1 MLGLL
6 WEDEV
11 EIIPIPVNVL
21 RGDAVVK
28 GMVLRS
34 SLFRI
39 KLGKQKNRSL
49 HEKIMQEVKSNH
61 NFPHF
66 SAMNSID
73 RIIRI

>member
-11 EIIPIPVNVL
+11 EIILMPVNVL

-39 KLGKQKNRSL
+39 KLGKQKNRSHRMKKL
-49 HEKIMQEVKSNH
+49 CRK
-61 NFPHF
+61 
-66 SAMNSID
+66 
-73 RIIRI
+73 

>member
-6 WEDEV
+6 WEDHTDACECLTWRRSGKGHGVEV
-11 EIIPIPVNVL
+11 VIIPY
-21 RGDAVVK
+21 K
-28 GMVLRS
+28 TWQTE
-34 SLFRI
+34 
-39 KLGKQKNRSL
+39 KQESP